1 MPCKTTSAALVLAL
15 IAPAAFAQPDTA
27 LYPQRPVTVVVP
39 TGAGSGPDVL
49 VRKLG
54 EKLSRMLGQPFIV
67 ENRPGGNGMLG
78 ANAVA
83 RAAADGYTL
92 LLAWDGMMAINPIL
106 YPKLNYDP
114 QKDFAPI
121 SAMGR
126 TPFVLAAHPSFAPNT
141 LQEFIALA
149 KANPG
154 KIDYGSAGVGSVHQM
169 AMEALAAQA
178 GIRLMHVPY
187 SGGPAEL
194 KDIVGGQ
201 VPIGFIGIAPAL
213 PFLKNGQLKAL
224 AVLGQ
229 ERDPELPAIPT
240 VVETLPGYSID
251 GSWLGL
257 FAPARTPDG
266 IVGRLSGDINGFLK
280 EKDVADF
287 LSREGIVPMG
297 LGPAETRQL
306 IRDDTARYKDV
317 IEKTGIHIE

>member
-1 MPCKTTSAALVLAL
+1 MHFKAAPAMLVLAML
-15 IAPAAFAQPDTA
+15 GSAAFAQSDPA
-27 LYPQRPVTVVVP
+27 LYPQRPVAVVVP

-49 VRKLG
+49 VRKIG
-54 EKLSRMLGQPFIV
+54 EKLSGTLGQPFIV

-114 QKDFAPI
+114 QKDFVPI

-141 LQEFIALA
+141 LREFITLA
-149 KANPG
+149 KAHPG
-154 KIDYGSAGVGSVHQM
+154 EIDYGSAGVGSVHQM
-169 AMEALAAQA
+169 AMEALAEQA
-178 GIRLMHVPY
+178 VIRLVHVPY

-213 PFLKNGQLKAL
+213 PFLKSGQLKAL

-229 ERDPELPAIPT
+229 ERYPQLPAIPT

-266 IVGRLSGDINGFLK
+266 IISRLSSNINRLFK
-280 EKDVADF
+280 EKDVLDF
-287 LSREGIVPMG
+287 LAGEGIVPMG

-306 IRDDTARYKDV
+306 IRDDTARFKHI
-317 IEKTGIHIE
+317 IETTGIHIE